1 MAKVDDL
8 KKEAQKFFS
17 RNKEI
22 TCPAFP
28 KEKIIFNSKG
38 LHHLFYDGT
47 MRARPEKEI
56 EARVLLLPQ
65 ALKLVKLMPLWQE
78 ERLIRREKK
87 TIRFWALE
95 GVVDKKRIKV
105 IIRQKGDGK
114 KCFWSVIPA
123 WRKIDGKTVNAKSD
137 LSKQ

>member
-1 MAKVDDL
+1 MAKIDEL
-8 KKEAQKFFS
+8 KEKGRKIFEK
-17 RNKEI
+17 NKKI
-22 TCPAFP
+22 SCPAFP
-28 KEKIIFNSKG
+28 KDKVIFNSKG

-56 EARVLLLPQ
+56 ETRVLLLPR
-65 ALKLVKLMPLWQE
+65 ALKVLKIMPLWQE
-78 ERLIRREKK
+78 ERLIHREKK
-87 TIRFWALE
+87 IIHFWALE

-105 IIRQKGDGK
+105 IIRQKGNGK